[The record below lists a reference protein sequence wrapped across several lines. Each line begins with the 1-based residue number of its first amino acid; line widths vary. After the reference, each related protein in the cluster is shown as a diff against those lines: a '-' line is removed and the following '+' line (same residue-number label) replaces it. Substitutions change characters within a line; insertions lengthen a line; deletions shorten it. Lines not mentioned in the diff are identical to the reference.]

1 MKTIEIIFKAMS
13 CLLTFLISCLFF
25 ISCENSDGIDY
36 KIEIPEKFLE
46 IGKLHNQGLNHVYID
61 LKEAIIEESNNDNKL
76 RSTINYRQIVENS
89 VLDFCKQNN
98 SLKHDYEYISQNIG
112 QINTTKLRS
121 SSDNIAN
128 LSITQQECMNKL
140 SVILE
145 SFFKTKDVER
155 LKSDIN
161 VLNKQA
167 SSELDG
173 ADLDVIYCATSIA
186 FATAQYWNKNF
197 KKWYFAL
204 KYPEILLQYNEE
216 QLNNIQSKSM
226 LRSGDL
232 FSEAWDSVENWWA
245 DTMDAFDNWW
255 DEYSDDIIA
264 LGEADINGGVSA
276 WCVTLGNP
284 SFAAGYAIF
293 SSGMEALDTW
303 Y

>member
-204 KYPEILLQYNEE
+204 KYPEILLQYN
-216 QLNNIQSKSM
+216 
-226 LRSGDL
+226 
-232 FSEAWDSVENWWA
+232 A

-255 DEYSDDIIA
+255 DEYGDDIIA